1 MKTVYRKDG
10 WTSRLERTSRSEA
23 WIVLSESG
31 IAEMDG
37 DSFTSSCTGQAPLPR
52 PQGSRVRFLARRIS
66 NDVPA
71 DTRISRLTITEGR
84 ADHQME
90 GIEGKKE
97 WSEAFGRIHLAV
109 AAGKHS
115 VTIDRGGSSL
125 SSVDPAEIRYLTGAL
140 AGAGPLPAARICN
153 LRLASAVTARILREL
168 VDAHLLE
175 GLPTRLQVIQ
185 MEHED
190 YPYDAL
196 GNRIAQ
202 IALSGESAETSH
214 RVPGG
219 LYRPTYRLPPIAIPL
234 HIRLVGPNDP
244 LSDPLD
250 ADMRAIEILQ
260 PFQVRTDSIT
270 AGFLCLDSENR
281 AFSCG
286 VSIDPRDLLAS
297 IRSIGREYRWFPY
310 SAGAYGS
317 EIDLEG
323 VALRPLDALR

>member
-10 WTSRLERTSRSEA
+10 WTSRLERTSGSEA

-37 DSFTSSCTGQAPLPR
+37 DSFTSSCTGQAPHPR

-66 NDVPA
+66 NDLPA
-71 DTRISRLTITEGR
+71 DMRISRLTITEGR

-90 GIEGKKE
+90 GIEEKRE

-109 AAGKHS
+109 TVGKHS
-115 VTIDRGGSSL
+115 VTMDRGGSSL
-125 SSVDPAEIRYLTGAL
+125 SSIDPAEIRNLTGAL
-140 AGAGPLPAARICN
+140 AGARSLPAARICN
-153 LRLASAVTARILREL
+153 LRLSSAVTARILREL
-168 VDAHLLE
+168 VDARLLGE
-175 GLPTRLQVIQ
+175 LPTRFQVIQ

-190 YPYDAL
+190 YPYNAL
-196 GNRIAQ
+196 GSLIPQ
-202 IALSGESAETSH
+202 CVLSEESAETRH

-244 LSDPLD
+244 VKLE
-250 ADMRAIEILQ
+250 MRAIEILQ
-260 PFQVRTDSIT
+260 PFRVKPHSIT

-281 AFSCG
+281 ALSCG
-286 VSIDPRDLLAS
+286 VSIDPRDFLDS
-297 IRSIGREYRWFPY
+297 IRSVGREYRWFPY

-317 EIDLEG
+317 EVDLEA
-323 VALRPLDALR
+323 VALRPLDTLR